1 MSRAEPPPSLSL
13 VICTLDESE
22 AIGALLRETTAALGE
37 LHHEIL
43 VVDDSADD
51 RTAAVVR
58 AFAAANPAIRLIRR
72 EGARGLASAAI
83 AGWDAAR
90 GEALAI
96 MDGDGQHDPALLP
109 RLAARLTEDGADLA
123 VASRYVAEGPSGLAP
138 MRHLGSRV
146 ATLAACLALG
156 AKTSDPMSGFFVMTR
171 AWYQAARPKLSGVG
185 FKILADL
192 MASGGRGPK
201 VAELPASLRARAGG
215 VSKLDVRVVAE
226 LAALLIEKRSGG
238 AIPSRF
244 TLFAC
249 VGATGLLIHL
259 ASLSAIGGIMG
270 APFWLAQAMAIL
282 TAMTSNF
289 FLNNAL
295 TFRDLRLKGRELGR
309 GLGAFYLSCAGGAVL
324 GEAAAAGLDRL
335 GGHWIASGV
344 AGAMLSA
351 LWNYWSTSRAA
362 WRVGGTATVVEGEV
376 RHVELPA

>member
-1 MSRAEPPPSLSL
+1 MRRAEPPPCLSL

-22 AIGALLRETTAALGE
+22 AIGALLRETAAALSDLG
-37 LHHEIL
+37 HEIL

-58 AFAAANPAIRLIRR
+58 AFAAVNPAIRLIRR
-72 EGARGLASAAI
+72 QGARGLASAAI

-109 RLAARLTEDGADLA
+109 RLAARLAEDGADLA

-138 MRHLGSRV
+138 LRHLGSRA

-156 AKTSDPMSGFFVMTR
+156 ARTTDPMSGFFVMTR
-171 AWYQAARPKLSGVG
+171 PWYEASRSKLSGVG

-192 MASGGRGPK
+192 MASGGRRPK
-201 VAELPASLRARAGG
+201 VVELPASLRARAGG
-215 VSKLDVRVVAE
+215 SSKLDIRVVAE

-249 VGATGLLIHL
+249 VGATGLLVHL
-259 ASLSAIGGIMG
+259 ATLSATRGIIG

-289 FLNNAL
+289 FFNNAL

-309 GLGAFYLSCAGGAVL
+309 GLMAFYLSCAGGAVI

-335 GGHWIASGV
+335 GGHWIASGF
-344 AGAMLSA
+344 AGAVLAA
-351 LWNYWSTSRAA
+351 LWNYWSASRAA
-362 WRVGGTATVVEGEV
+362 WRIGGTTAAVEGEG
-376 RHVELPA
+376 RPVERPA